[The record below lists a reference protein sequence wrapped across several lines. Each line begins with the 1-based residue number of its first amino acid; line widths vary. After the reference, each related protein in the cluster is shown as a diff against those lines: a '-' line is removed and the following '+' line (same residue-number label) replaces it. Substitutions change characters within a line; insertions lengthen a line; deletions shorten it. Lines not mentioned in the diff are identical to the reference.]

1 MLMSAFTT
9 HVSNGFFWRSDRHR
23 PSFFT
28 FKCDMQVTPSLYDTL
43 IFLNSRP
50 IINYW
55 FFNDYRRECQW
66 LDTRLCA
73 ISHSIADCLY
83 LLVFEID
90 YSLPLII
97 KEKRREGERG
107 RTLVYAPLNL
117 IWTFWRIWNER
128 SKIAAGTSYTYVC
141 ASLFSFELFLST
153 LTRVKETREEEK

>member
-28 FKCDMQVTPSLYDTL
+28 FKCDMQVTPPIYNTL
-43 IFLNSRP
+43 IFFYSRP

-55 FFNDYRRECQW
+55 FLNDYRRIHHW
-66 LDTRLCA
+66 LNTRMCA

-97 KEKRREGERG
+97 KGKRERERESG
-107 RTLVYAPLNL
+107 RTLIYTPFNL
-117 IWTFWRIWNER
+117 IWTFWRTYMER
-128 SKIAAGTSYTYVC
+128 EKQNSCRHFIYVC
-141 ASLFSFELFLST
+141 LCVAILVWTFF
-153 LTRVKETREEEK
+153 

>member
-1 MLMSAFTT
+1 VKKIGLIFKCMLMSAFTT

-28 FKCDMQVTPSLYDTL
+28 FKCDMQVTPPIYSTL
-43 IFLNSRP
+43 IFFYSRP

-55 FFNDYRRECQW
+55 FLNDYRRIHHW
-66 LDTRLCA
+66 LNTRMCA

-97 KEKRREGERG
+97 KGKRERERERE
-107 RTLVYAPLNL
+107 RAHAHIYAFQSNLNIL
-117 IWTFWRIWNER
+117 
-128 SKIAAGTSYTYVC
+128 TYVYG
-141 ASLFSFELFLST
+141 
-153 LTRVKETREEEK
+153 TREAK